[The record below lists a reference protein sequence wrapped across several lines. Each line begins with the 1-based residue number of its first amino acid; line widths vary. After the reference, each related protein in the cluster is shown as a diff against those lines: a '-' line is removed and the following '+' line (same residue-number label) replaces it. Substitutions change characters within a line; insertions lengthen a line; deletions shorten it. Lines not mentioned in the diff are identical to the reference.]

1 MKASQVRQAFVDFF
15 VERGHS
21 HQPSASL
28 IPHDPTLLFTVA
40 GMVPFKPYFVGE
52 EPPPFPRAVTVQ
64 KCVRAG
70 GKHND
75 LDEIGRT
82 SRHLTYFEMLG
93 NFSFGDYFK
102 PEAVAW
108 AWELVTGPL
117 GLDPDRLWV
126 TVHVSDDEAEAIWRD
141 QIGVPAER
149 IQRLDEDNYWR
160 MADTGPCGPCSEIFW
175 DRGPEYGP
183 GGGPAF
189 GGDERYI
196 EIWNL
201 VFMQFET
208 TADGAEH
215 PLPKPSI
222 DTGLGLERTLSVLQ
236 GVDSVWE
243 TDELARLLAAAEKI
257 TGARARPASD
267 GGAAAP
273 DRATGSD
280 GAAAPDRTAGSAG
293 GDANGAGSA
302 RASSAE
308 VSLRILADHARST
321 AMLVSDG
328 VFPSNEARGYVL
340 RRIIR
345 RAVRHAYLLGVAEPV
360 MGPMV
365 DAVVEVMGGAHP
377 DLARNHGYVRDVI
390 DQEERRFAET
400 LRTGQAILD
409 ERLDGLAPGDTLAG
423 DVAFLLHDTYGFP
436 LEVTEEITAE
446 RGIEVDAEGFRAA
459 MSAQQQRAKQA
470 RKTAAADDV
479 SPFVRLVDDHGET
492 EFTGRDQ
499 TSSTARVLHAADGKL
514 VLDRTPFYA
523 ESGGQIGDTGEIV
536 SATGARARVADTRYG
551 VPGLHVHHVEPVEG
565 ELRPGDE
572 VTAAIDADRRAA
584 IRRNHTATHLL
595 HWALRQA
602 LGEHV
607 KQQGSEVG
615 PDRLRFDFSHYA
627 AMTPA
632 QIAEV
637 EDLVNDEILANDP
650 CRHFETTMAQAQQLG
665 AIAFFGDKYGDT
677 VRVLEAGRHS
687 VELCGGTHVRALGDI
702 GAFKITAESSIG
714 SNIRRVEAV
723 TGRAVLELVRR
734 QEASITEAA
743 QALGVP
749 AAELAEGVA
758 KRQAETKA
766 LRDEVARL
774 GREAALGRAGEL
786 AAAAV
791 DGVVVARVDGV
802 DRDGLRDL
810 ALSVR
815 DRDGVQAVVLG
826 AALGSGGAA
835 LAAAADGSGRF
846 DAGALI
852 DEAKRT
858 IGGGGRS
865 RPDLS
870 TAGGKHADRLD
881 QALDQA
887 RAAAAAAAGVAAGG
901 G

>member
-52 EPPPFPRAVTVQ
+52 ESPPFPRAVTVQ

-82 SRHLTYFEMLG
+82 SRHLTFFEMLG

-102 PEAVAW
+102 PEAIAW

-117 GLDPDRLWV
+117 GLDPERLWV

-175 DRGPEYGP
+175 DRGPDYGP

-208 TADGAEH
+208 APDGAEK

-222 DTGLGLERTLSVLQ
+222 DTGLGLERTLAVLQ

-243 TDELARLLAAAEKI
+243 TDELARLLAAAEQI
-257 TGARARPASD
+257 TGARARPAA
-267 GGAAAP
+267 G
-273 DRATGSD
+273 TD
-280 GAAAPDRTAGSAG
+280 GAA
-293 GDANGAGSA
+293 GAA
-302 RASSAE
+302 RAARVDRVAASDRAGSAE

-345 RAVRHAYLLGVAEPV
+345 RAVRHAYLLGVTEPV

-365 DAVVEVMGGAHP
+365 DAVVEVMGGAYP

-423 DVAFLLHDTYGFP
+423 DIAFLLHDTYGFP

-446 RGIEVDAEGFRAA
+446 RGIRVDAEGFRAA
-459 MSAQQQRAKQA
+459 MSVQQRRAKQA
-470 RKTAAADDV
+470 RKTAATDDV
-479 SPFVRLVDDHGET
+479 TPLVGLVDTHGET

-499 TSSTARVLHAADGKL
+499 ASSPARVLHADDGRL

-523 ESGGQIGDTGEIV
+523 ESGGQVGDTGEIV
-536 SATGARARVADTRYG
+536 SAAGARARVTDTRYG

-565 ELRPGDE
+565 ELRAGDE
-572 VTAAIDADRRAA
+572 VTAAIDANRRAA

-627 AMTPA
+627 AMTPDE
-632 QIAEV
+632 IAEV

-734 QEASITEAA
+734 QDAAITEAA
-743 QALGVP
+743 EALGVP
-749 AAELAEGVA
+749 AGELAAGVA

-786 AAAAV
+786 AAAAA

-802 DRDGLRDL
+802 DRNGLRDL
-810 ALSVR
+810 ALSIR
-815 DRDGVQAVVLG
+815 GRDGVQAVVLG

-835 LAAAADGSGRF
+835 LAAAADASGRF

-852 DEAKRT
+852 EEAKRT

-865 RPDLS
+865 RPDLA

-881 QALDQA
+881 EALGQA
-887 RAAAAAAAGVAAGG
+887 RAAAAAAGG

>member
-15 VERGHS
+15 VERDHS

-141 QIGVPAER
+141 RIGVPAER

-175 DRGPEYGP
+175 DRGPDYGP

-208 TADGAEH
+208 GPDGVEK

-222 DTGLGLERTLSVLQ
+222 DTGLGLERTLAVLQ

-243 TDELARLLAAAEKI
+243 TDELARLLTAAEQI
-257 TGARARPASD
+257 TGARARPAAGAD
-267 GGAAAP
+267 GAVGAAET
-273 DRATGSD
+273 DRSGARAADSS
-280 GAAAPDRTAGSAG
+280 GAAGASQAGA
-293 GDANGAGSA
+293 
-302 RASSAE
+302 AE

-345 RAVRHAYLLGVAEPV
+345 RAVRHAYLLGVTEPV
-360 MGPMV
+360 MGPMI
-365 DAVVEVMGGAHP
+365 DAVVEVMGDAYP

-390 DQEERRFAET
+390 DQEERRFTET

-409 ERLDGLAPGDTLAG
+409 DRLDGLAPGDILAG

-479 SPFVRLVDDHGET
+479 TPLVRLVDAHGET

-499 TSSTARVLHAADGKL
+499 TSSPARVLHADDGRL

-523 ESGGQIGDTGEIV
+523 ESGGQIGDTGEI
-536 SATGARARVADTRYG
+536 ATAAGTRARVTDTRYG
-551 VPGLHVHHVEPVEG
+551 VPGLHVHHVEPLEG

-595 HWALRQA
+595 HWALRQS

-627 AMTPA
+627 ALTPDE
-632 QIAEV
+632 IAEV
-637 EDLVNDEILANDP
+637 EDLVNDEILGNDP

-734 QEASITEAA
+734 QGAVITETA
-743 QALGVP
+743 QTLGVP

-766 LRDEVARL
+766 LRAEVARL
-774 GREAALGRAGEL
+774 GQEVALGRAGEL

-835 LAAAADGSGRF
+835 LAAAADSSGRF

-852 DEAKRT
+852 EEAKRT
-858 IGGGGRS
+858 IGGGGRP

-881 QALDQA
+881 EALDQA
-887 RAAAAAAAGVAAGG
+887 RAAAAGV
-901 G
+901 

>member
-1 MKASQVRQAFVDFF
+1 MKASQVRRAFVDFF

-108 AWELVTGPL
+108 AWELVTGPF

-175 DRGPEYGP
+175 DRGPDYGP

-208 TADGAEH
+208 GPDGVEK

-222 DTGLGLERTLSVLQ
+222 DTGLGLERTLAVLQ

-243 TDELARLLAAAEKI
+243 TDELARLLAAAEQI
-257 TGARARPASD
+257 TGAA
-267 GGAAAP
+267 GA
-273 DRATGSD
+273 DRS
-280 GAAAPDRTAGSAG
+280 GA
-293 GDANGAGSA
+293 
-302 RASSAE
+302 AE

-360 MGPMV
+360 MGPMT

-390 DQEERRFAET
+390 DQEERRFTET

-409 ERLDGLAPGDTLAG
+409 ERLGGLAPGDTLAG
-423 DVAFLLHDTYGFP
+423 DIAFLLHDTYGFP

-446 RGIEVDAEGFRAA
+446 RGIQVDAEGFGAA

-470 RKTAAADDV
+470 RKTAAAADV
-479 SPFVRLVDDHGET
+479 TPLVKLVDAHGET
-492 EFTGRDQ
+492 DFTGRDQ
-499 TSSTARVLHAADGKL
+499 TSSTARVLHADDGRL

-523 ESGGQIGDTGEIV
+523 ESGGQVGDTGEI
-536 SATGARARVADTRYG
+536 ATAAGARARVTDTRYG

-627 AMTPA
+627 ALTLEE
-632 QIAEV
+632 IAGV

-723 TGRAVLELVRR
+723 TGRAVLELLRR
-734 QEASITEAA
+734 QDAVIAETA
-743 QALGVP
+743 QTLGVP

-802 DRDGLRDL
+802 DRNGLRDL

-826 AALGSGGAA
+826 AALDSGGAA
-835 LAAAADGSGRF
+835 LAAAADASGRF

-870 TAGGKHADRLD
+870 TAGGKHPERLD
-881 QALDQA
+881 EALDQA
-887 RAAAAAAAGVAAGG
+887 RTAAAGG
-901 G
+901 

>member
-52 EPPPFPRAVTVQ
+52 ESPPFPRAVTVQ

-82 SRHLTYFEMLG
+82 SRHLTFFEMLG

-102 PEAVAW
+102 PEAIAW

-175 DRGPEYGP
+175 DRGPDYGP

-208 TADGAEH
+208 APDGAEK

-222 DTGLGLERTLSVLQ
+222 DTGLGLERTLAVLQ

-243 TDELARLLAAAEKI
+243 TDELARLLAAAEQI
-257 TGARARPASD
+257 TGARARPASGTD
-267 GGAAAP
+267 GAAGAARAAGSDRAAAP
-273 DRATGSD
+273 DRAG
-280 GAAAPDRTAGSAG
+280 
-293 GDANGAGSA
+293 
-302 RASSAE
+302 SAE

-365 DAVVEVMGGAHP
+365 DTVVEVMGGAYP

-423 DVAFLLHDTYGFP
+423 DIAFLLHDTYGFP

-446 RGIEVDAEGFRAA
+446 RGIKVDAEGFRAA
-459 MSAQQQRAKQA
+459 MSVQQRRAKQA

-479 SPFVRLVDDHGET
+479 TPLVGLVDTHGET

-499 TSSTARVLHAADGKL
+499 ASSPARVLHADDGRL

-523 ESGGQIGDTGEIV
+523 ESGGQVGDTGEIV
-536 SATGARARVADTRYG
+536 SAAGARARVTDTRYG

-565 ELRPGDE
+565 ELRAGDE
-572 VTAAIDADRRAA
+572 VTAAIDANRRAA

-627 AMTPA
+627 AMTPDE
-632 QIAEV
+632 IAEV

-734 QEASITEAA
+734 QDAAITEAA
-743 QALGVP
+743 EALGVP
-749 AAELAEGVA
+749 AGELAAGVA

-786 AAAAV
+786 AAAAA

-802 DRDGLRDL
+802 DRNGLRDL
-810 ALSVR
+810 ALSIR
-815 DRDGVQAVVLG
+815 GRDGVQAVVLG

-835 LAAAADGSGRF
+835 LAAAADASGRF

-852 DEAKRT
+852 EEAKRT

-865 RPDLS
+865 RPDLA

-881 QALDQA
+881 EALGQA
-887 RAAAAAAAGVAAGG
+887 RAAAAGAGG